1 MRPAILLTS
10 GLVALALSS
19 NAQRFTLMPQVGME
33 KARTA
38 IQYNNLPSFS
48 PLSGQLSPYIGARFN
63 YKMKTGHG
71 AFVSAGTNRSIVSY
85 DFANVES
92 GRDLYSAYT
101 GKYKLNLQAGY
112 QYNSKPIYLNKA
124 AAARSL
130 KQAQE
135 KKQAEK
141 GYSSYKSR
149 CGMYAGRC
157 GSGNNNASNST
168 PSTVQDKGWY
178 VSVQPSVG
186 AAYIPSVKNSL
197 NTKTTGSQSIY
208 NFEAGNYNY
217 AFVTGVGFELGKNEQ
232 RKVTLGINY
241 LKGIGN
247 LNDEVIATGTDA
259 KPTFTRLN
267 SSSSTWSVTAGIP
280 LTLGKKKQV
289 AKQVP
294 PPPPPMQ
301 RGHHRY
307 EKYEGKC
314 GRYRSA

>member
-1 MRPAILLTS
+1 
-10 GLVALALSS
+10 
-19 NAQRFTLMPQVGME
+19 
-33 KARTA
+33 
-38 IQYNNLPSFS
+38 
-48 PLSGQLSPYIGARFN
+48 
-63 YKMKTGHG
+63 MKTGHG
-71 AFVSAGTNRSIVSY
+71 AFVSAGTNHSIVSY

-101 GKYKLNLQAGY
+101 GKYKLNMQAGY

-130 KQAQE
+130 KQLQE

-197 NTKTTGSQSIY
+197 NTKTTGSQPVY
-208 NFEAGNYNY
+208 NFEAGNYSY
-217 AFVTGVGFELGKNEQ
+217 ALVSGVGFELGKNEQ

-301 RGHHRY
+301 EAITGT
-307 EKYEGKC
+307 
-314 GRYRSA
+314 RSMRESVVDTGQRNLPSTVFKILKKGWTGYSALTFLHTLRFKHKGVCIVCRRAESFFDSSCT